1 MTSINRN
8 NTKKKDIVGNIFT
21 NIGISSFYATKIVN
35 DFINIL
41 IFNLL
46 SNKFLKIKNFG
57 TFNLL
62 KKNIRMGRNPKNKK
76 NYEILERNIVSFKP
90 SEKLKIKV
98 NINAKK

>member
-1 MTSINRN
+1 VTSINRN

-21 NIGISSFYATKIVN
+21 NIGISSFYSTKIVN

>member
-21 NIGISSFYATKIVN
+21 NIGISSFYSTKIVN

-90 SEKLKIKV
+90 SEKLKTKV